1 MAIENKRNMTH
12 FIHIQNQKQLL
23 IKATLL
29 YTRIKTK
36 ENTSRIRIQSIIM
49 VKTLYWIQ
57 HSKKN
62 RSKKKMKSKMEK
74 HCTS

>member
-1 MAIENKRNMTH
+1 MTKLRGFKFVTIENKRNMTH

-36 ENTSRIRIQSIIM
+36 ENASRIRIQSIIM
-49 VKTLYWIQ
+49 VKTLY
-57 HSKKN
+57 
-62 RSKKKMKSKMEK
+62 
-74 HCTS
+74 